1 MMLRHL
7 GVPAA
12 ADAVEDAIAAI
23 LAQAKVRTPDIG
35 GNATTRDLGEA
46 IANQVGKT
54 KATTQTP

>member
-7 GVPAA
+7 GISDAA
-12 ADAVEDAIAAI
+12 NAVEKAIAAV

-46 IANQVGKT
+46 IASQVSRT
-54 KATTQTP
+54 